1 MRMTADTESMSY
13 RAITTRIAYI
23 DSRLRHRQDYPSAT
37 DFVRGLEDEHGEEV
51 TTRTIQRDIEK
62 MRDRGAP
69 IEYDPHRHGYYY
81 TDTSWELPAINL
93 TEGDLMA
100 LMVGDRALEGYRN
113 SPYYDELRSVFER
126 LTNLLPDNVTV
137 SSEDL
142 VAHVSVISDPVTR
155 IDKEVWSVVREGLY
169 KQRTIA
175 IHYQAPGHS
184 DPVVRG
190 VDPLHLVGHRGE
202 WYLLCWSHHHEEIRI
217 YALFRVKQARLRKKT
232 FTSPEGFSVEN
243 YIDPSFGVF
252 VNEGA
257 VDIAVR
263 FDGEAATKIPERRWH
278 YDQEVERLPGGS
290 IIVRFRTNQQS
301 QVLFWVSQW
310 GPNAEILEP
319 PELRERARAWFEGA
333 AGRYG

>member
-1 MRMTADTESMSY
+1 MVFDTIAMSY
-13 RAITTRIAYI
+13 LAITQRIAYI
-23 DSRLRHRQDYPSAT
+23 DSRLRHRQDYPSAPELA
-37 DFVRGLEDEHGEEV
+37 RGLEEGPGETV

-69 IEYDPHRHGYYY
+69 IEYDPQRHGYYY
-81 TDTSWELPAINL
+81 SDMSWQLPGIDL

-126 LTNLLPDNVTV
+126 LTTLLPDKVTV

-142 VAHVSVISDPVTR
+142 IAHISVISDPVTR
-155 IDKEVWSVVREGLY
+155 IDEDVWSVVREGLY
-169 KQRTIA
+169 KQQSIA
-175 IHYQAPGHS
+175 IHYKSPGHTETAA
-184 DPVVRG
+184 RI

-202 WYLLCWSHHHEEIRI
+202 WYLLCWSHHHEEVRI
-217 YALFRVKQARLRKKT
+217 YALFRVKQARVRTET
-232 FTSPEGFSVEN
+232 FNRPEGFSVEK

-252 VNEGA
+252 VNEEA
-257 VDIAVR
+257 ADIAVR
-263 FDGEAATKIPERRWH
+263 FDGEAASKIPERRWH
-278 YDQEVERLPGGS
+278 ADQEVERLPDGG

-319 PELRERARAWFEGA
+319 PELRDRTREWFTGA
-333 AGRYG
+333 AGRYE